1 MLYKDV
7 GGTLKTIA
15 WIVVFSFVAVFAI
28 LGIVIALIAEAPDI
42 FFVSFILLFGL
53 IGYVIGQLFAIQLYA
68 YGELVECVTEIK
80 KYLLKL
86 LLNNKRGCKLTVQ
99 EKRRIPGMGSSVRF
113 FSVINLWK
121 TILSR
126 NVCNNH
132 SPKKSCNFLGHFSS
146 TITGESRSFLHRH
159 LLQVVLV
166 KVKTAGY
173 QP

>member
-80 KYLLKL
+80 KKL
-86 LLNNKRGCKLTVQ
+86 CDEEVPAETTV
-99 EKRRIPGMGSSVRF
+99 E
-113 FSVINLWK
+113 
-121 TILSR
+121 
-126 NVCNNH
+126 
-132 SPKKSCNFLGHFSS
+132 
-146 TITGESRSFLHRH
+146 
-159 LLQVVLV
+159 
-166 KVKTAGY
+166 
-173 QP
+173 